1 MFNGLEHLQFFKY
14 ELTVH
19 ANDLV
24 IKITFLQPRSNV
36 TTKEETNPNRL
47 DQMTEQNIA
56 KT

>member
-1 MFNGLEHLQFFKY
+1 MWNIDEVVHNFGHLQLFKY

-19 ANDLV
+19 ATKFL
-24 IKITFLQPRSNV
+24 ITVKDESN
-36 TTKEETNPNRL
+36 TNRL